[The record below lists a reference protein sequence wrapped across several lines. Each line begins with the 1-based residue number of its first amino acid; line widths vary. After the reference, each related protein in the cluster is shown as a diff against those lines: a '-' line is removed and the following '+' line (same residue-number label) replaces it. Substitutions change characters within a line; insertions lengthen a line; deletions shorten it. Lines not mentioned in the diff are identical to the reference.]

1 MSVSGKENYFVQKS
15 FDVFGILTWYVTQAW
30 NKIFSNRFVSVL
42 PLLWLFFSP
51 PFLLS
56 LLALYDLPLR
66 ISECGL
72 FLCRPEPGALIQN
85 MGCAS
90 SVAVLSMGGSW
101 AEVPIRVF
109 LYFWMS
115 AGSQLSRFKVNKTA
129 TVLQS
134 LQGASSSPWLFFFS
148 SLVWEFL
155 KCEREQKESSW
166 KWRKRGIT
174 KKPGCFLQN
183 VLNFN
188 SLQSGPFSL
197 ERHCRTMAFRNGTDY
212 SGHLFSVPSL

>member
-42 PLLWLFFSP
+42 PLLWLFLSP

-56 LLALYDLPLR
+56 LLALYDHPLR
-66 ISECGL
+66 ILECGL
-72 FLCRPEPGALIQN
+72 FLCRPEPGAL

-90 SVAVLSMGGSW
+90 SIAVLSMDGSW
-101 AEVPIRVF
+101 AEVLIRVF

-134 LQGASSSPWLFFFS
+134 LQGASSSPWLFFFFQFGVRVS
-148 SLVWEFL
+148 EMWEGTKRKFL
-155 KCEREQKESSW
+155 KVK
-166 KWRKRGIT
+166 KKRNH
-174 KKPGCFLQN
+174 KKTWVLPPECFE
-183 VLNFN
+183 F
-188 SLQSGPFSL
+188 
-197 ERHCRTMAFRNGTDY
+197 
-212 SGHLFSVPSL
+212 